1 MAIKDVIYQF
11 IIRHKLAVVSTVND
25 ASRPECAL
33 VGIAVSDQLE
43 IIFDTVT
50 SSRKYANI
58 LENAYVAL
66 AIGWDDEITVQYE
79 GRAEVLGNHAEAD
92 KYREIYYS
100 AWPDGR
106 ERTESWPDL
115 IHIKI
120 TPEWIR
126 YSNFNDPLKI
136 EEIRF

>member
-1 MAIKDVIYQF
+1 MTIQETIYQF
-11 IIRHKLAVVSTVND
+11 VSQHKLAVVSTIN
-25 ASRPECAL
+25 SSGKPEAAL

-43 IIFDTVT
+43 IIFDTVA

-58 LENAYVAL
+58 LKNAYVAL
-66 AIGWDDEITVQYE
+66 VIGWDDETTVQYE
-79 GRAEVLGNHAEAD
+79 GRAEVLGDHAEAD

-106 ERTESWPDL
+106 ERTESWAGL
-115 IHIKI
+115 VHIKI
-120 TPEWIR
+120 MPEWIR
-126 YSNFNDPLKI
+126 FSNFNNPVKI